1 MFFIGRRESDPRDL
15 GRSTFQFSLS
25 KWGAVG
31 KMQWMKHA
39 GKAFRAG
46 LKVIFWALI
55 GLVAITVVSLVAALV
70 GTFVAALS
78 GLLFGLWFLFALS
91 CLWFFR
97 DPDPHVPLEA
107 ERIVAPAHGKVDGI
121 EETTESEYLG
131 GPCRRVSIFLS
142 VFDVHVQ
149 KAPVAGRIAY
159 LEHHP
164 GEFLNAMRPE
174 SALRN
179 EHVVIGIESNERAGE
194 KLALRLI
201 AGLIA
206 RRIVPWAKVGDEVAR
221 GERLSLI
228 QFGSR
233 VDLYLPLEYRLL
245 VQVGDRVRGGE
256 TVVAERV

>member
-1 MFFIGRRESDPRDL
+1 MR
-15 GRSTFQFSLS
+15 
-25 KWGAVG
+25 V
-31 KMQWMKHA
+31 MKHA

-55 GLVAITVVSLVAALV
+55 GLVVITVIGLIAALV
-70 GTFVAALS
+70 GTFVAAFS
-78 GLLFGLWFLFALS
+78 GLLFGLWVLFALS

-97 DPDPHVPLEA
+97 DPNPRVPMGPEK
-107 ERIVAPAHGKVDGI
+107 IVAPAHGKVDLI
-121 EETTESEYLG
+121 DETTETEYLG
-131 GPCRRVSIFLS
+131 IPCRRVSIFLS

-149 KAPVAGRIAY
+149 NAPVAGRITY
-159 LEHHP
+159 QEHHP

-179 EHVVIGIESNERAGE
+179 EHVVMGIESSEKPGE
-194 KLALRLI
+194 KLAIRLI
-201 AGLIA
+201 AGVIA

-233 VDLYLPLEYRLL
+233 VDLFLPLEYHLL